1 MIIYEVNLDSNV
13 SGSLHFDGVISALK
27 TNPPILYTYN
37 VSGDSSLLLGD
48 WNPWNDLDS
57 AGHPDGSYITIG
69 EVIDAYNCWRSTTP
83 APLTGAT
90 VSIDKVIDLY
100 NAWRFTYPM

>member
-27 TNPPILYTYN
+27 TDPPIPYIYN
-37 VSGDSSLLLGD
+37 VSGDSSLLVND
-48 WNPWNDLDS
+48 WNPWNDPDS
-57 AGHPDGSYITIG
+57 AGYPDGSYITIG

-83 APLTGAT
+83 APLTGAN

-100 NAWRFTYPM
+100 NAWRFSNPM